1 MVITIILGLII
12 INTFMYM
19 SLFKVAKKQMKN
31 LKYYLKNII
40 FNNKREWEKCVK
52 PYYVK

>member
-19 SLFKVAKKQMKN
+19 SLFKVSKKADEE
-31 LKYYLKNII
+31 LKLLFKKHN
-40 FNNKREWEKCVK
+40 FQQ
-52 PYYVK
+52 